1 MQPEVDACGQGK
13 GLIRS
18 KLDYGC
24 IVYGSARG
32 SYLRM
37 LDPIQNHALRLCL
50 GFTELLPHPV
60 YAWKQMSP
68 LSILGEKNFHSSIA

>member
-1 MQPEVDACGQGK
+1 MLHLHRY
-13 GLIRS
+13 LIRS

-24 IVYGSARG
+24 VVYVSAR
-32 SYLRM
+32 SFYLQI

-50 GFTELLPHPV
+50 GAYTALLLHPV

-68 LSILGEKNFHSSIA
+68 LSLSGGKSFYSSIA